1 MDTGLRVT
9 ELAYWIRSRE
19 AIRLLKEAGVPPP
32 WSKDPAMT
40 TVRYCNIR
48 REDDKVT
55 KWIKDNW
62 RDQNVDHPNLT
73 AAMVLARMVNWP
85 DTLAEI
91 GFPDKWDRKHIIDV
105 IKARA
110 AREEKTWSSAYMI
123 TTCGKRMAKEDY
135 VLDVCDT
142 ALRFVPRFEDGTSL
156 DSAHTSLSSI
166 SGLGSFLAGQVV
178 ADLKNIPGHPLAAAE
193 DWWTWCAPG
202 PGSRKGLN
210 EFFNFA
216 PDRAMS
222 DYAFDEMVR
231 TCYMAVAP
239 EIEPYVERLHMQD
252 FQNCLC
258 EFSKF
263 MRVKRGGH
271 ARNRYV
277 AR

>member
-1 MDTGLRVT
+1 M
-9 ELAYWIRSRE
+9 AS
-19 AIRLLKEAGVPPP
+19 
-32 WSKDPAMT
+32 
-40 TVRYCNIR
+40 VRYCNIR

-85 DTLAEI
+85 DTLEEI
-91 GFPDKWDRKHIIDV
+91 GFPDEWDRDHITKV
-105 IKARA
+105 IRTRA
-110 AREEKTWSSAYMI
+110 VLSLKTWSSAYMI

-142 ALRFVPRFEDGTSL
+142 ALRFIRPFEDGTSL
-156 DSAHTSLSSI
+156 ESAHTTLSSV

-178 ADLKNIPGHPLAAAE
+178 ADLKNIPGHPLASAP
-193 DWWTWCAPG
+193 DWWTWCSPG

-210 EFFNFA
+210 EFFNDPPEKA
-216 PDRAMS
+216 IS
-222 DYAFDEMVR
+222 DYAFDEKVKI
-231 TCYMAVAP
+231 CYDATAP
-239 EIEPYVERLHMQD
+239 EVEPFVERLHMQD

-263 MRVKRGGH
+263 MRVKRGGR

-277 AR
+277 AG